1 MSDSKKKFIYE
12 AGVRFEVTPDGLLCC
27 PEENKNKKQ
36 DCPDCKFCQ
45 WCSDSRCSLCLDQG
59 KYDRKPHNQS

>member
-1 MSDSKKKFIYE
+1 MSDSNKKFIYE
-12 AGVRFEVTPDGLLCC
+12 DGVRFEVTSYGLLYR

-59 KYDRKPHNQS
+59 RYDREPDY